1 MNAIIYCRVST
12 KKETQ
17 ESSLARQKEE
27 LQKFAA
33 QSGFTIHKM
42 IEEKH
47 SGYDIDRNGILEVLD
62 MLKEGVAEVLLIQD
76 ETRLGRG
83 NAKIALLHAIHKYG
97 GTIYTVNQNGELQL
111 SEADSMVLEIV
122 SIVEEFQRK
131 LHNLKIK
138 RGMEKAVRE
147 GYKPERNLKDQH
159 YGGRERKSVPIEEIV
174 NLRNRGLTFHEIA
187 ATLKGFG
194 YEASKATVHRRY
206 KEHVDEQEQKL

>member
-27 LQKFAA
+27 LQRFAA
-33 QSGFTIHKM
+33 QSGFTVHKV

-62 MLKEGVAEVLLIQD
+62 LLKEGSADVLLIQD

-83 NAKIALLHAIHKYG
+83 NAKIALLHAVHKYG

-147 GYKPERNLKDQH
+147 GYKPQRNLSDQRH
-159 YGGRERKSVPIEEIV
+159 GGRERKIVPIEEIV
-174 NLRNRGLTFHEIA
+174 NLRDRGLTFHEIA

-206 KEHVDEQEQKL
+206 KEHVDELEKKL

>member
-12 KKETQ
+12 KKDTQ

-33 QSGFTIHKM
+33 QSGFTIYKL

-47 SGYDIDRNGILEVLD
+47 SGYDIDRVGILEVLD
-62 MLKEGVAEVLLIQD
+62 LLKEGEAEALLIQD

-83 NAKIALLHAIHKYG
+83 NAKIALLHAVHKYG

-147 GYKPERNLKDQH
+147 GYKPERNLSQQH
-159 YGGRERKSVPIEEIV
+159 HGGRERKVVPIEEIV
-174 NLRNRGLTFHEIA
+174 NLRNRGLTFYEIA

-194 YEASKATVHRRY
+194 YDASKATVHRRY
-206 KEHVDEQEQKL
+206 KEHVDELEQKH